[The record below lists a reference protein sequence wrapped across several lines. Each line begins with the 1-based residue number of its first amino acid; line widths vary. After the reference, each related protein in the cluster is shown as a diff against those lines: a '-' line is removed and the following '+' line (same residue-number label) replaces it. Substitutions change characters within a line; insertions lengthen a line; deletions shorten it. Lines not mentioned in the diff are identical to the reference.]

1 MGINS
6 KHLATF
12 ILGAA
17 AGVAAHKYLQSEEGE
32 KLLEDLKTKA
42 NNLKTDAEGA
52 IDKAPDYFEELKTK
66 GAETLKGNFPDAEA
80 FFKDLY
86 EKFVGNKGTASGNVD
101 LTTTPDPIS

>member
-17 AGVAAHKYLQSEEGE
+17 AGVAAHKYLQTEEGE

-42 NNLKTDAEGA
+42 NNLKADAEGA
-52 IDKAPDYFEELKTK
+52 IDKAPEYFEELKTK
-66 GAETLKGNFPDAEA
+66 GAETLKSSFPDAEA

-86 EKFVGNKGTASGNVD
+86 EKFVGGKGTSESTDV
-101 LTTTPDPIS
+101 TPTPDPIS